1 MIDNYPQ
8 DRDYNALCSEL
19 REMREQKERFYYRDE
34 ALNRPSEPPT
44 KRKRSKKRSSKS
56 STSLDPMILT
66 QMVQNITPKTES
78 TLLDD
83 VLGILFLMVAAFFIC
98 YFIYIIV

>member
-19 REMREQKERFYYRDE
+19 REMREQKERLYFRDE

-66 QMVQNITPKTES
+66 QMVQDITPKTES

-98 YFIYIIV
+98 YFIYIIA